1 MSFGDTLQLTCV
13 VSSSADLP
21 LHLTW
26 SFHGTDSAKQKQ
38 EGVSITKIGTKSSV
52 LIIESLQASHT
63 GNYSCRA
70 QNAAGVDQYTT
81 NVVVNGMS
89 YKYHETF

>member
-21 LHLTW
+21 LQLTW
-26 SFHGTDSAKQKQ
+26 SFHGTDSAKLKQ
-38 EGVSITKIGTKSSV
+38 EGVSIMKLGAKSSV

-70 QNAAGVDQYTT
+70 SNAAGTDEYTT
-81 NVVVNGMS
+81 AVVVNGNLQNV
-89 YKYHETF
+89 